1 MTKAEKDTL
10 NALVME
16 MSENISK
23 SKSPPHLTDIH
34 IDQKSIQLLAK
45 ESKEAFEN
53 VRDDIDR

>member
-23 SKSPPHLTDIH
+23 SKPPSSNPI
-34 IDQKSIQLLAK
+34 
-45 ESKEAFEN
+45 
-53 VRDDIDR
+53 